1 MKESASNHTDT
12 LDNISYSLVK
22 EAFETGEEFSKKELA
37 VLTQLPVKV
46 VSQLID
52 RMIESGEIKKQG
64 FDRFAINKN
73 HLHFLCIKI
82 EPEKVERIIFDATYS
97 IVDRADRAGV
107 EKFDKTVDEVVAEVC
122 KSYKLGCIAVSV
134 QCAAKDGII
143 YKDGAAA
150 FNLQAYLEQKYSVPA
165 VVEKEINLACFGE
178 ICGHEM
184 QFLDDE
190 YTACLRLSNSGVQCS
205 LVYKTNVLT
214 GFQGK
219 AGASATANLIGNTKA
234 GQEEAVLRAVKAV
247 NSFFNPKTIIIYK
260 DNADKAETENLK
272 SCEAQNIVFA
282 ADYEAKCEKGFVYL
296 IKKRTAVFSW

>member
-1 MKESASNHTDT
+1 MKESASNHADT

-22 EAFETGEEFSKKELA
+22 EAFETGGEFSKKELA
-37 VLTQLPVKV
+37 GLTQLPVKV
-46 VSQLID
+46 VSKLID
-52 RMIESGEIKKQG
+52 RMLESGEIKKRG

-82 EPEKVERIIFDATYS
+82 KPETIVWIVFDATYS
-97 IVDRADRAGV
+97 VVDRAGRANAKQLD
-107 EKFDKTVDEVVAEVC
+107 ETVDEVVAEAC
-122 KSYKLGCIAVSV
+122 KNYKLGCIAVSV
-134 QCAAKDGII
+134 QYAVKDGVI

-150 FNLQAYLEQKYSVPA
+150 FNLQALLEQKYSVPA

-190 YTACLRLSNSGVQCS
+190 YTACLRIANDSVQCS
-205 LVYKTNVLT
+205 LVYKTNMLT

-219 AGASATANLIGNTKA
+219 AGASITANLIGNTKV

-260 DNADKAETENLK
+260 DNADKAEAENLK
-272 SCEAQNIVFA
+272 SCEVQNIVFA
-282 ADYEAKCEKGFVYL
+282 SDYEAKCEKGFVYL